1 MTELFGI
8 PLVRIMGVGLILM
21 ALAFAVVVWIAVR
34 NPLLV
39 RMGLRNAVRR
49 KAQTT
54 LIVIGLMLSTL
65 IISAAFAT
73 GDTVG
78 YSITNAVYHNFA
90 QADLI
95 LARNV
100 DRTRAA
106 GEGI

>member
-8 PLVRIMGVGLILM
+8 PLVWFMAGGLALM
-21 ALAFAVVVWIAVR
+21 AVAFSVVGWIAWK

-39 RMGLRNAVRR
+39 RMGLRNAARR
-49 KAQTT
+49 KVQTT

-78 YSITNAVYHNFA
+78 YSVTNAVYHDFA

-95 LARNV
+95 LSRNV
-100 DRTRAA
+100 DRA
-106 GEGI
+106 